1 MEGRQPSSIHYTPIV
16 HANASLTEICRWLDE
31 QLDVARY
38 AEAEPESNGL
48 LYQASTGDGVSK
60 FAVAVSTSLTTLF
73 GAAKS
78 GANLLIV
85 HHPPWPGA
93 DLHLRDEK
101 LAALAA
107 ANLSL
112 YAAHASLDC
121 APRIGN
127 GWALAETLGVTVEGT
142 LAEYHGGHAGVYG
155 GCDGS
160 FADFI
165 ARTQHALG
173 VEVEAHQ
180 HARSFGRVAL
190 VPGGGGETVYV
201 DGARRLGCDTFV
213 TGEGSLFTRMF
224 AKECGVN
231 LVLATH
237 QSTEAPGI
245 RALGERL
252 GEHAGIPWEFIDESP
267 DVF

>member
-1 MEGRQPSSIHYTPIV
+1 M
-16 HANASLTEICRWLDE
+16 HANASLAEICRWLDQ
-31 QLDVARY
+31 QLDVAHY
-38 AEAEPESNGL
+38 AEAEPDSNGL
-48 LYQASTGDGVSK
+48 LHHAATGDGVSK
-60 FAVAVSTSLTTLF
+60 FAVAVSTSLAALF

-101 LAALAA
+101 LAALET

-112 YAAHASLDC
+112 YAAHAALDC

-127 GWALAETLGVTVEGT
+127 GWALADALGVTVDGT
-142 LAEYHGGHAGVYG
+142 FAEYHGGHAGIYG
-155 GCDGS
+155 RSDGS

-165 ARTQHALG
+165 ARTQRQLG
-173 VEVEAHQ
+173 IDVEAHN
-180 HARSFGRVAL
+180 HAKSFGRVAL

-201 DGARRLGCDTFV
+201 DEARRLGCDTYV

-224 AKECGVN
+224 AKECGIN
-231 LVLATH
+231 LLLATH

-245 RALGERL
+245 RALGAL
-252 GEHAGIPWEFIDESP
+252 VAEHAGIPWEFIDESP

>member
-1 MEGRQPSSIHYTPIV
+1 V
-16 HANASLTEICRWLDE
+16 HANASLAEICRWLDE

-38 AEAEPESNGL
+38 VESEPESNGL
-48 LYQASTGDGVSK
+48 LSASAAGDGVSK
-60 FAVAVSTSLTTLF
+60 FAVAVSTSLAALF

-78 GANLLIV
+78 GANLLVV

-93 DLHLRDEK
+93 DLHLREEK
-101 LAALAA
+101 LAALEA

-127 GWALAETLGVTVEGT
+127 GWVLADALGVTVEGT
-142 LAEYHGGHAGVYG
+142 FAEYHGGHAGVYG
-155 GCDGS
+155 RADGS

-165 ARTQHALG
+165 ARTQRRLG
-173 VEVEAHQ
+173 VEVEAHN

-190 VPGGGGETVYV
+190 VPGGGGETAYV
-201 DGARRLGCDTFV
+201 DEARRLGCDTFV

-224 AKECGVN
+224 AKESGMN

-237 QSTEAPGI
+237 QATEAPGI

>member
-1 MEGRQPSSIHYTPIV
+1 V
-16 HANASLTEICRWLDE
+16 HANASLAEIVRWLDE

-38 AEAEPESNGL
+38 AEAEPDSNGL
-48 LYQASTGDGVSK
+48 LHGASTGDGVSK
-60 FAVAVSTSLTTLF
+60 FAVAVSTSLAALM
-73 GAAKS
+73 GAAKC

-101 LAALAA
+101 LAALDA

-112 YAAHASLDC
+112 YAAHASLDN

-127 GWALAETLGVTVEGT
+127 GWALADVLGVTVDGT
-142 LAEYHGGHAGVYG
+142 FAEHHGGHAGVYG
-155 GCDGS
+155 RVDGS
-160 FADFI
+160 FAEFI
-165 ARTQHALG
+165 ARTQRQLG
-173 VEVEAHQ
+173 VEVEAQ
-180 HARSFGRVAL
+180 AHAKPFGRVAL
-190 VPGGGGETVYV
+190 VPGGGGDTAYV
-201 DGARRLGCDTFV
+201 DAARQLGCDTFV

-231 LVLATH
+231 LILATH
-237 QSTEAPGI
+237 QATEAPGV
-245 RALGERL
+245 RALGARL
-252 GEHAGIPWEFIDESP
+252 TEHAGIPWEFIDESP